1 MASPR
6 PLLELSLAEWLDE
19 LAQPRPAPGGGS
31 ALAFAVASAAGVLAM
46 AARLSDAPGL
56 AAQAEA
62 LRARTTPLAQLDSD
76 TYAAALAAHE
86 ETEGLRPEQRDWE
99 LGRVF
104 ARAAEPPLEIARAAA
119 DVAGLAAELAE
130 FGDSRIRADALAA
143 AALAAAAA
151 RGAVALV
158 TVNLTAVAG
167 DPRVAEAER
176 LAAAAEEAAA
186 RVAPA

>member
-6 PLLELSLAEWLDE
+6 PFLELSLAEWFDE
-19 LAQPRPAPGGGS
+19 LAQSRPVPGGGS
-31 ALAFAVASAAGVLAM
+31 ALAFAVAGAASVLTM

-56 AAQAEA
+56 AAQAQA
-62 LRARTTPLAQLDSD
+62 LRARTLPLAQLDAD
-76 TYAAALAAHE
+76 IYAAALAARDDAK
-86 ETEGLRPEQRDWE
+86 GLRPEQRDWE
-99 LGRVF
+99 LGQAF

-158 TVNLTAVAG
+158 AVNLTAVAG

-176 LAAAAEEAAA
+176 LAEAAQEAAA